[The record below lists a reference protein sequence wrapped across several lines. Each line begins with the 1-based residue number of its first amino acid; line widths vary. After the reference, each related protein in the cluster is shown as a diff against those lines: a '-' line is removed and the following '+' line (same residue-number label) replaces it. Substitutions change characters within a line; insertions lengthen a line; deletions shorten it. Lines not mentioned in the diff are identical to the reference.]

1 MGQKIRLNEVQLK
14 NIIAQSVKKIIKES
28 ENNDLSSELAALHK
42 SWPNGV
48 NPKALKRWKE
58 EDRQE
63 KIEALHKICQA
74 IWEAERIY
82 EVPDESGHPLDQA
95 YDIISQFIES
105 EGFQDEI

>member
-1 MGQKIRLNEVQLK
+1 MGRKIKLNEAQLK
-14 NIIAQSVKKIIKES
+14 HIITQSIKNISKES
-28 ENNDLSSELAALHK
+28 ENNDLSPELAALHK

-48 NPKALKRWKE
+48 NPEAHKRWEE

-63 KIEALHKICQA
+63 KIAALHKICEA

-82 EVPDESGHPLDQA
+82 EVSDESGHPLDQA

-105 EGFQDEI
+105 EGFQNEI

>member
-1 MGQKIRLNEVQLK
+1 MGQKIRLNEAQLK
-14 NIIAQSVKKIIKES
+14 KIIAQSVKKVIKES
-28 ENNDLSSELAALHK
+28 EINDLSPELADLHK

-48 NPKALKRWKE
+48 NPEVHKKWQE

>member
-1 MGQKIRLNEVQLK
+1 MGRKIKLSEAQLN
-14 NIIAQSVKKIIKES
+14 NIIAQSIKKIIKES
-28 ENNDLSSELAALHK
+28 ENNDLSPLHK

-48 NPKALKRWKE
+48 NPKALKRWEE

-74 IWEAERIY
+74 IWDAERIY

>member
-1 MGQKIRLNEVQLK
+1 MGQKIRFNEAQLK
-14 NIIAQSVKKIIKES
+14 KTIAESVKKVLREM
-28 ENNDLSSELAALHK
+28 EEVNPEEAN
-42 SWPNGV
+42 WPNGV
-48 NPKALKRWKE
+48 NPEAHKRWQE

-63 KIEALHKICQA
+63 KIAALRKICEA

-105 EGFQDEI
+105 EGFQDEM

>member
-1 MGQKIRLNEVQLK
+1 MGQRISLKEAQLK
-14 NIIAQSVKKIIKES
+14 RIIAESVKR
-28 ENNDLSSELAALHK
+28 ALTEAEEVNPEASK
-42 SWPNGV
+42 WPNGV
-48 NPKALKRWKE
+48 NPEALKRWKE

>member
-1 MGQKIRLNEVQLK
+1 MGQKIRLNETQLK

-28 ENNDLSSELAALHK
+28 ENNDLTPELSALHK

-48 NPKALKRWKE
+48 NPEAHKKWQE

-82 EVPDESGHPLDQA
+82 EVSDESGHPLDQA
-95 YDIISQFIES
+95 YNIISQFIES
-105 EGFQDEI
+105 EGFQDEM

>member
-1 MGQKIRLNEVQLK
+1 MGQKIRLNEMQLK
-14 NIIAQSVKKIIKES
+14 RIIAKSVKKV
-28 ENNDLSSELAALHK
+28 LAEAEEVNPEASK
-42 SWPNGV
+42 WPNGV
-48 NPKALKRWKE
+48 NPEIHKRWQE

-63 KIEALHKICQA
+63 KIDALHKICQA